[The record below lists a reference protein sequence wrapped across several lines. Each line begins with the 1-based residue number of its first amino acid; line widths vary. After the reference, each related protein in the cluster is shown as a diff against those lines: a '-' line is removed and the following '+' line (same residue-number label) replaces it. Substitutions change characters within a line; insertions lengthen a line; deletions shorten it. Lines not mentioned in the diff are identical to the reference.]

1 MGIFSAPLQPKRLQ
15 NQSSKRQ
22 GLRRAAL
29 RHVQSDVAKSSTVQ
43 TARKSHSHDKD
54 NRWAGDPM
62 SEIGRAS
69 RKEAQVLGWVV
80 ILGLLIAV
88 VWYVIASDY
97 SYDGITGTYVQRST
111 TEDSTLILKNDQHFE
126 QEVTHDGVTQR
137 AHGTWRR
144 LGEGRIVLSP

>member
-1 MGIFSAPLQPKRLQ
+1 
-15 NQSSKRQ
+15 
-22 GLRRAAL
+22 
-29 RHVQSDVAKSSTVQ
+29 
-43 TARKSHSHDKD
+43 
-54 NRWAGDPM
+54 M

-144 LGEGRIVLSP
+144 LGEGRIVLSPEFITLPSVKRRSDGEVDGEVIKTFGLFPQIVLDAQPGGPIFRRHFLR